1 MSESSCYGL
10 QQRSE
15 QCRDSGGVPRGESGL
30 AHHTWP
36 SGKVGAPAVP
46 VSSLHASRF
55 RRSTLVVH
63 RSSGIKMFLFLE
75 ICAASKSS
83 LVHDLKKTKKN
94 NPSLSRIFLC
104 PVWKSSLCVCAW
116 RWNIINSLFWN
127 LCHPDCLC
135 LPCRTNRIS
144 ARPSVTPPRPLL
156 YIAPTLWERLLRAS
170 PPHCEQISCPLSRC
184 TRHRGTATMEG
195 NKNTGACTQSMSRNP

>member
-94 NPSLSRIFLC
+94 NPSLSRIFFVSC
-104 PVWKSSLCVCAW
+104 VEKFIVCLCVKMKYHKLTVLEFVSPWLLVFALQ
-116 RWNIINSLFWN
+116 NQS
-127 LCHPDCLC
+127 DQ
-135 LPCRTNRIS
+135 
-144 ARPSVTPPRPLL
+144 RPAIRHTTPPTSL
-156 YIAPTLWERLLRAS
+156 YRTHSLGAPPPGLPTSLRADQLPTQPVYS
-170 PPHCEQISCPLSRC
+170 AP
-184 TRHRGTATMEG
+184 RHSHNGR
-195 NKNTGACTQSMSRNP
+195 

>member
-36 SGKVGAPAVP
+36 SGKVGAPAIP

-63 RSSGIKMFLFLE
+63 RSSGIKHFFVFRNLHSLQVFS
-75 ICAASKSS
+75 CAWF
-83 LVHDLKKTKKN
+83 KKKPKKN
-94 NPSLSRIFLC
+94 QKQPFAVEDFFVSCVEKFIVC
-104 PVWKSSLCVCAW
+104 LCVKMKYHKLTVLEFVSPWLLVFALQ
-116 RWNIINSLFWN
+116 NQS
-127 LCHPDCLC
+127 DQ
-135 LPCRTNRIS
+135 
-144 ARPSVTPPRPLL
+144 RPAIRHTTPPTSL
-156 YIAPTLWERLLRAS
+156 YRTHSLGAPPPGLPTSLRADQLPTQPVYS
-170 PPHCEQISCPLSRC
+170 AP
-184 TRHRGTATMEG
+184 RHSHNGR
-195 NKNTGACTQSMSRNP
+195 

>member
-46 VSSLHASRF
+46 VSSMHASRF

-83 LVHDLKKTKKN
+83 LVHDLKKKKN

-135 LPCRTNRIS
+135 FALQNQS
-144 ARPSVTPPRPLL
+144 DQRPAIRHTTPPTSL
-156 YIAPTLWERLLRAS
+156 YRTHSLGAPPPGLPTSLRADQLPTQPVYS
-170 PPHCEQISCPLSRC
+170 AP
-184 TRHRGTATMEG
+184 RHSHNGR
-195 NKNTGACTQSMSRNP
+195 